1 MSNTQNI
8 LSRLDKLEAAVY
20 KPKTKSSVKSAKPK
34 TKKKSGGGE

>member
-1 MSNTQNI
+1 MSNIQNI

-20 KPKTKSSVKSAKPK
+20 KPKTKPSMKSAEPK

>member
-8 LSRLDKLEAAVY
+8 LSRLDKLEAAVF
-20 KPKTKSSVKSAKPK
+20 KPKTKPSMKSAEPK